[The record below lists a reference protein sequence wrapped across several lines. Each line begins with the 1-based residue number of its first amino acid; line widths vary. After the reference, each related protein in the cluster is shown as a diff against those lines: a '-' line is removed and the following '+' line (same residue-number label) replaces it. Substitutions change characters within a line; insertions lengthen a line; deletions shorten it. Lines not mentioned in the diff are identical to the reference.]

1 MADLRLRNNEWLLE
15 NVPDADNLD
24 WKTVDL
30 SDGSWTQSDPSGIIL
45 NTASTVSEVTKVT
58 YNAVGTGATDYDPTA
73 GTNYTGPRWYKS
85 LELADGVV
93 LNTDDPYIAS
103 FQLSVE
109 TPTAQDRVNILIGLA
124 EAPTS
129 NTIATMNFSG
139 QMLEYTSTTSNRFLG
154 PYIATGNP
162 SLAQNTNNKM
172 GFTSFAS
179 ITNRL
184 GNLSAFNL
192 DSSAAFIAEKSLTAS
207 RTYTASTN
215 LFIVVLAG
223 INGTNTIGACDIQA
237 KLRYRIVKFSG
248 LPL

>member
-45 NTASTVSEVTKVT
+45 NTASTVSEITKVT
-58 YNAVGTGATDYDPTA
+58 YNA
-73 GTNYTGPRWYKS
+73 YKS

-223 INGTNTIGACDIQA
+223 INGVNTIGACDIQA